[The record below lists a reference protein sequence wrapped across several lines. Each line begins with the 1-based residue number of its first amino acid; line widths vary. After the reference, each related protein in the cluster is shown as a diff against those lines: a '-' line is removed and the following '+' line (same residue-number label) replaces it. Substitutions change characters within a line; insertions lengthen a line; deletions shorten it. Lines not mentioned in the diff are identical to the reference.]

1 MSHKSFPASPCENK
15 PCGSTPIVRLITHF
29 RLMRDEKNCV
39 IPLTET
45 EFEILIVAL
54 EDFKKTHTSERIDYP
69 LSEKGLSIV
78 DSLSYHLRDYYN
90 TFFL

>member
-1 MSHKSFPASPCENK
+1 MSKKSSFDNK
-15 PCGSTPIVRLITHF
+15 PCGSTPFCRLITHF
-29 RLMRDEKNCV
+29 RLMHNEKNCV

-54 EDFKKTHTSERIDYP
+54 ADFKLIHTRECIDYP

-78 DSLSYHLRDYYN
+78 DSLSSHLKDYYD
-90 TFFL
+90 TFIR